1 MAPAHRTSQ
10 PHVPNPLPG
19 VGQARIL
26 ITEDRPEMTDVTN
39 LALGDHY
46 SCEFAHGI
54 EQAREMLAASRFDL
68 LLCAVHPPEESAAVA
83 FAEEIAEAETD
94 TAVVV
99 VTEEDDPESA
109 KRAFDCGVYGYVLS
123 PPRPSQLL
131 MTTMNALRQRELE
144 IAHRELAQNKADR
157 AQTMI
162 DMAPMPIYAKDTS
175 GRYVVSN
182 AKADELAGVGRG
194 KMLGQADALIMP
206 SEWAEKAAQSDRG
219 VLASEQVYEAKEV
232 LMVGGVARTFKTVKF
247 PLRDES
253 GEIDA
258 IGGISTD
265 ITGELEADGLRDEL
279 SLVQAQAIAELR
291 LSREETVERLARA
304 IDQHDSSTGKHVSR
318 MADIAAFLGGG
329 LGLDSSRVE
338 LLRAAA
344 PMHDVG
350 KIGTPD
356 EILRKPGPLSPQERS
371 VMELHAMIGHEI
383 LADSKSELL
392 RLAAT
397 IALTHHERYDG
408 HGYPRGLRGSS
419 IPLEGRIT
427 AVADVFDALLSD
439 RVYRP
444 ALPVAEA
451 IALIRAGRG
460 TQFDPEVVDLLLD
473 HFDQALAVRRNGN

>member
-1 MAPAHRTSQ
+1 MTPAQKAPL
-10 PHVPNPLPG
+10 PHELNPLPG
-19 VGQARIL
+19 VGHARIL
-26 ITEDRPEMTDVTN
+26 ITDDRPEMVEVTD

-46 SCEFAHGI
+46 SCEFAQGLG
-54 EQAREMLAASRFDL
+54 QARELLAASRFDL
-68 LLCAVHPPEESAAVA
+68 VLCAVHPPDGSAAVV
-83 FAEEIAEAETD
+83 FAEEVAQAETD

-109 KRAFDCGVYGYVLS
+109 KRAFDFGVYGYILS
-123 PPRPSQLL
+123 PPPPSQLL
-131 MTTMNALRQRELE
+131 MTTMNALRRRELE
-144 IAHRELAQNKADR
+144 IANRELAQNKADR

-162 DMAPMPIYAKDTS
+162 DMAPMPIYAKDVS

-194 KMLGQADALIMP
+194 KMLGQTDALIMP
-206 SEWAEKAAQSDRG
+206 FEFAEKAAQSDHD
-219 VLASEQVYEAKEV
+219 VLDHGEVYAAKEV
-232 LMVGGVARTFKTVKF
+232 LVVGGMPRTFKTVKF
-247 PLRDES
+247 PLRDE
-253 GEIDA
+253 GGQIDA
-258 IGGISTD
+258 VGGISTD
-265 ITGELEADGLRDEL
+265 ITGEIEAAGLRDEL
-279 SLVQAQAIAELR
+279 SLAQTQAIEELR
-291 LSREETVERLARA
+291 LSREETVERLTRA
-304 IDQHDSSTGKHVSR
+304 IDQHDPSTGEHVTR
-318 MADIAAFLGGG
+318 MADIAAFLGAG
-329 LGLDSSRVE
+329 LGLDASRVE

-371 VMELHAMIGHEI
+371 VMEHHTVVGHEI

-408 HGYPRGLRGSS
+408 QGYPQGLRGPS

-451 IALIRAGRG
+451 IALIKAGRG
-460 TQFDPEVVDLLLD
+460 AQFDPELVDLLLD
-473 HFDQALAVRRNGN
+473 HIDQALAVRRNGC